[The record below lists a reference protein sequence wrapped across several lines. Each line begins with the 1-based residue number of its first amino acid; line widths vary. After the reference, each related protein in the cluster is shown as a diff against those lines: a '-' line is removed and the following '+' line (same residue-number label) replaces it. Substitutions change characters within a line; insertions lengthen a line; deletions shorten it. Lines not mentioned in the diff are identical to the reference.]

1 MHINQDA
8 FEYIGLKSARSHS
21 EIKTI
26 ALIND
31 SETSGR
37 VILLIAN
44 LSRNEFFH
52 SHFLLHINKN
62 VCRFM
67 LSNSM
72 AKCFIDFIW
81 IFRSRTAACSAGCSR
96 GDKLLGASER
106 YGQHMRLTSDV
117 TRAQTSSE
125 WMRGNKQ
132 LSTSFSY
139 QTTTHGERERRLRK
153 EFPYLSN
160 NNCRV
165 ANKVRT
171 MHLGWFFRK

>member
-81 IFRSRTAACSAGCSR
+81 IFRSRTEACSAGCSR

-139 QTTTHGERERRLRK
+139 QTTTHGERAASSQ
-153 EFPYLSN
+153 FSYLSN